1 MAISRT
7 NILLH
12 GFKGK
17 LADYVVRRWGESTVL
32 SVKPNTRHRK
42 WSKLQK
48 SNRARFREAMVYARR
63 VLSNPE
69 MRAYY
74 VKKKRKM
81 QTVWNVA
88 VADYL
93 LNPMIDLIDIREYN
107 GLAGEPIYLTTN
119 DKYGVASV
127 VVSILD
133 AQGFEVES
141 GEAVREFGFN
151 FIYTTVAVNPC
162 LKGSKIVVT
171 VADLPGNLVSDFTM
185 VELQE

>member
-32 SVKPNTRHRK
+32 SKKPNTKHRR

-48 SNRARFREAMVYARR
+48 SNRQRFREAMAYARR

-74 VKKKRKM
+74 ARKKRKM
-81 QTVWNVA
+81 QTTWNVA

-93 LNPMIDLIDIREYN
+93 LNPSIDLIDIREYN
-107 GLAGEPIYLTTN
+107 GKPGEQIYITTH
-119 DKYGVASV
+119 DKYRVESV

-133 AQGFEVES
+133 SQGIEIES
-141 GEAVREFGFN
+141 GPAVRDFGFN
-151 FIYTTVAVNPC
+151 FTYTTFALNPC
-162 LKGSKIVVT
+162 LKGCKVVVT
-171 VADLPGNLVSDFTM
+171 AFDVPGNEVSDFTM
-185 VELQE
+185 IEQV

>member
-7 NILLH
+7 NIVLH

-17 LADYVVRRWGESTVL
+17 LADLVVRRWGESTVL
-32 SVKPNTRHRK
+32 SRKPNTRHRK

-48 SNRARFREAMVYARR
+48 SNRLRFREAMVYARR

-88 VADYL
+88 VADYMRR
-93 LNPMIDLIDIREYN
+93 PTIDLIDICEYN
-107 GLAGEPIYLTTN
+107 GLVGEPIYVTTN
-119 DKYGVASV
+119 DKYGVASL

-133 AQGFEVES
+133 AQGFEIES
-141 GEAVREFGFN
+141 GAAVRDFGFN
-151 FIYTTVAVNPC
+151 FTYTTIVKNPY
-162 LKGSKIVVT
+162 LKGSKVVVT
-171 VADLPGNLVSDFTM
+171 ATDVPGNVVSAFCM
-185 VELQE
+185 VELR

>member
-7 NILLH
+7 NIILH

-17 LADYVVRRWGESTVL
+17 LGDWVVRRWGGSTVL
-32 SVKPNTRHRK
+32 SRKPNTKHRR

-69 MRAYY
+69 MVAYY
-74 VKKKRKM
+74 RKKKRKM

-88 VADYL
+88 VADYMRH
-93 LNPMIDLIDIREYN
+93 PTIGLIDICEYN
-107 GLAGEPIYLTTN
+107 GLVGEPIYVTTN
-119 DKYGVASV
+119 DKYGIASV

-133 AQGFEVES
+133 AQGFEIES
-141 GEAVREFGFN
+141 GAAVRDFGFN
-151 FIYTTVAVNPC
+151 FTYTTVGTNPC
-162 LKGSKIVVT
+162 LKGSKVVVT
-171 VADLPGNLVSDFTM
+171 AYDIPGNEVSAFCM
-185 VELQE
+185 VEQV

>member
-7 NILLH
+7 NVLLH

-32 SVKPNTRHRK
+32 SKKPNTKHRK

-48 SNRARFREAMVYARR
+48 TNRARFREAMAYARR
-63 VLSNPE
+63 VLSNPD

-93 LNPMIDLIDIREYN
+93 LNPSIDLIDIREYN
-107 GLAGEPIYLTTN
+107 GMRGEQIYISTN
-119 DKYGVASV
+119 DKYGVASA

-133 AQGFEVES
+133 AQGLEVES
-141 GEAVREFGFN
+141 GPAVRDFGFN
-151 FIYTTVAVNPC
+151 FTYTTVSLNTC
-162 LKGSKIVVT
+162 LKGCKVVVT
-171 VADLPGNLVSDFTM
+171 VSDFPGNLVSDFTM
-185 VELQE
+185 VEQT